1 MIDARLLGLIDKAFD
16 YRGYV
21 TVRRRDGSSVVG
33 YVYNRDP
40 AHLDLLDEKASAR
53 LSIRLD
59 EIADIDFSGE
69 DAAAKSQEIWE
80 RRKGKLEPR
89 DTSAWGDWHD
99 SGPVLVVVALDV
111 ELRAV
116 ARALEAKPRDRRA
129 QARVPGGE
137 IVIRAIGVGGG
148 SRAVVRQERPRLVVS
163 CGFSGGLDARLAA
176 GDLVLA
182 TAVRDDTGDLIAAS
196 EPARKAAAAALRG
209 MSLVE
214 GEIGCVTSLAAT
226 PEEKRALSRPG
237 MLAIDMESHPA
248 ARAAAELGIPWI
260 GVRSIVDGAD
270 VALPAFTRDG
280 DEGYVLSALK
290 YALTGPH
297 AVMDLV
303 QLSAAARRAS
313 DALEE
318 AMRRLAPALVR
329 SEART

>member
-40 AHLDLLDEKASAR
+40 SHLDLLDEKASAR
-53 LSIRLD
+53 LSVPLE

-89 DTSAWGDWHD
+89 ETSAWGDWHD

-163 CGFSGGLDARLAA
+163 CGFSGALDARLAA

-182 TAVRDDTGDLIAAS
+182 TSVRDDTGDLIAAS

-248 ARAAAELGIPWI
+248 ARAASELGIPWI
-260 GVRSIVDGAD
+260 GVRVIVDGAD
-270 VALPAFTRDG
+270 VALPAFTRDS
-280 DEGYVLSALK
+280 DEGYVLGALK

-297 AVMDLV
+297 AVMELV
-303 QLSAAARRAS
+303 QLSSAARRAS

-318 AMRRLAPALVR
+318 AMRRLASALVR